1 MPQPGFSEDGLSY
14 SVANDLPKIM
24 AQISA
29 EYAARANEPRYNPFG
44 SSPDSPKALYDELIA
59 PNAWYLGAMNQ
70 KPVEAKTFEV
80 GNRVIQ
86 VDPRT
91 QQVRELYAAPAA
103 AEKPKRYAGPTTV
116 GTMINPSVKA
126 NLTLP
131 EWKSIEHLLPDEVR
145 TNMPVSG
152 YLGWANQATQSVPTT
167 PAQVAVPKMA
177 IGESSTPLQQVQTT
191 TPSPLVGG
199 MQIGSWTGNAFQQPS
214 EAIRIESQPTTP
226 GGSRPRARWARDASG
241 KMVRVE

>member
-29 EYAARANEPRYNPFG
+29 EYAARANDPRYNPFG

-80 GNRVIQ
+80 GNKLLQ
-86 VDPRT
+86 V
-91 QQVRELYAAPAA
+91 QNGNVKELYSAPPPTTA
-103 AEKPKRYAGPTTV
+103 PHRYAGPTTV
-116 GTMINPSVKA
+116 ATMTNPPLKA
-126 NLTLP
+126 NLTLD
-131 EWKSIEHLLPDEVR
+131 EWVKLSPMLPDEIR
-145 TNMPVSG
+145 TNAPVAG
-152 YLGWANQATQSVPTT
+152 YLNWAQQATQAAPTA

-177 IGESSTPLQQVQTT
+177 IGESSTPLQQVQAT

-199 MQIGSWTGNAFQQPS
+199 MQIGSWTGNAFKQPT
-214 EAIRIESQPTTP
+214 EAVRIESQPATP
-226 GGSRPRARWARDASG
+226 GGARPVARWARDASG